1 MQAQENSQARKNWAA
16 PFFTVWTGQAVS
28 LLGSQLVQFALI
40 WWLTK
45 TTGSATVL
53 ATASLA
59 GMLPQVFL
67 GPFSGVL
74 VDRWKRRTIMI
85 LADSAIALATVVL
98 AVLFWRGAVQIWQVY
113 ALIFFRSAA
122 TGFHA
127 PAMQAST
134 SLMVPKQ
141 HLSRV
146 QGINQML
153 NGGLN
158 VLSAPLGALLLEVL
172 PLQGVLGIDVATAI
186 LAISPL
192 FFIDIPQP
200 APRRAADGSEA
211 QSSFWEDLQAGMRYV
226 WGWPGLVVLILMAT
240 LINFVISPAFALLPI
255 LVTQHFGGQA
265 IQLAWFEAIMSV
277 GVILGGLTLGVWGG
291 FERRILTSMLGLFGL
306 GLGSMALGLVPASGF
321 NLGLGVLFIAGFSLS
336 ITNGPIL
343 AVVQSIV
350 SPEMQGRVFTLI
362 GSAATAVSP
371 IGLIVAGPV
380 ADWLGVQSWYVL
392 GGVVTLLM
400 AVAGLFSPAVMG
412 IEDNR
417 DVRTEV
423 QDETGAAFS
432 DEVVKLG

>member
-1 MQAQENSQARKNWAA
+1 MQAQDNSQPRKNWAA

-59 GMLPQVFL
+59 GLLPQVFL

-74 VDRWKRRTIMI
+74 VDRWKRRNIMI

-98 AVLFWRGAVQIWQVY
+98 AVLFWRGAAQIWHIY
-113 ALIFFRSAA
+113 ALIFVRSAM

-134 SLMVPKQ
+134 SLMVPRQ

-158 VLSAPLGALLLEVL
+158 ILSAPLGALLLEVL
-172 PLQGVLGIDVATAI
+172 PLQGVLAIDVATAA
-186 LAISPL
+186 LAIAPL
-192 FFIDIPQP
+192 FFIAIPQP
-200 APRRAADGSEA
+200 APRRAADGSEERGG
-211 QSSFWEDLQAGMRYV
+211 FWEDLRAGMRYV
-226 WGWPGLVVLILMAT
+226 WGWPGLVMLMVMAT
-240 LINFVISPAFALLPI
+240 LINFVIAPAFALLPI
-255 LVTQHFGGQA
+255 LVSGHFGGQA
-265 IQLAWFEAIMSV
+265 IHLAWLEATMSV
-277 GVILGGLTLGVWGG
+277 GVILGGLTLGIWGG
-291 FERRILTSMLGLFGL
+291 FNRRILTTLLGLFGL
-306 GLGSMALGLVPASGF
+306 GLGTMAVGLVPATGF
-321 NLGLGVLFIAGFSLS
+321 NLGLGVLFVAGFALP
-336 ITNGPIL
+336 ITNGPVH
-343 AVVQSIV
+343 AVVQSVV
-350 SPEMQGRVFTLI
+350 SPEMQGRVFTLL

-371 IGLIVAGPV
+371 IGLLIAGPV
-380 ADWLGVQSWYVL
+380 ADWLGVQSWFVF

-400 AVAGLFSPAVMG
+400 AVAGLFIPAVMG
-412 IEDNR
+412 IEDDR
-417 DVRTEV
+417 EAQIEAQIPGSVPLPE
-423 QDETGAAFS
+423 EPA
-432 DEVVKLG
+432 KLS